1 MLTIL
6 KTVILAFTWLVLPI
20 MVGCLFGL
28 LPQREYRKRRSAYLM
43 GSLTIWALFYGLVR
57 IALDGKWSLT
67 KLTRVFGVLL
77 IVLTILSL
85 GVIIYRWHLRDLI
98 RRTNR
103 TNLVITV
110 LAAVLILAVAGGFAA
125 NRTEE
130 HTVEQVMTMYMTDS
144 LYEYDAMTGKSRADM
159 MDFEKETLD
168 AQKVAPVAA
177 YYAVYVRMSTL
188 HPAKFVRILLPV
200 FLLPFY
206 MAVYAAWAEYLFER
220 DTKKKWCFQIVVWLL
235 YAVSLITDWSV
246 AFGLYQNCWNGET
259 LFFLG
264 ELPLTVLLALGEKKQ
279 LREIEAFG
287 QPYVILYYVVS
298 AAAGQLLYE
307 KGFFFVTFVWGA
319 ALAAALIKRWRDG
332 GSLSTVKK

>member
-1 MLTIL
+1 
-6 KTVILAFTWLVLPI
+6 
-20 MVGCLFGL
+20 
-28 LPQREYRKRRSAYLM
+28 
-43 GSLTIWALFYGLVR
+43 
-57 IALDGKWSLT
+57 
-67 KLTRVFGVLL
+67 
-77 IVLTILSL
+77 
-85 GVIIYRWHLRDLI
+85 
-98 RRTNR
+98 
-103 TNLVITV
+103 
-110 LAAVLILAVAGGFAA
+110 
-125 NRTEE
+125 
-130 HTVEQVMTMYMTDS
+130 MTMYMTDS

-177 YYAVYVRMSTL
+177 YYAVYVRMSNL

-264 ELPLTVLLALGEKKQ
+264 ELPLTVLLVLGEKKQ

-319 ALAAALIKRWRDG
+319 ALAAALIKRWKDG